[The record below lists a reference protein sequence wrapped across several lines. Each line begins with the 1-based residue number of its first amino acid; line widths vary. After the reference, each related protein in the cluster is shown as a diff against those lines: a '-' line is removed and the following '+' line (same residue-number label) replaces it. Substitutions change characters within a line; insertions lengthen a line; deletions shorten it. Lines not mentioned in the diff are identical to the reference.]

1 MISYNKTQTHLN
13 LCLKPTTDP
22 KLFMLRPVH
31 SALHWSLEVY
41 RNMADQEVLGRSS
54 QMLFLTLQNSFVS
67 VKLQE
72 NTQARADISS
82 KPRIHTLLD
91 FWRNSGL
98 VQAVLYPSKHFQNP
112 CLSCQKKTK
121 LYCQE
126 NCLKRCNAWLL
137 SSDPECTVCSLD
149 NGQHVGQFQIRY
161 PITLFCVPTFLALV
175 PEKTGRVPEK

>member
-1 MISYNKTQTHLN
+1 MEAGHVKIRTHFCMGFWLPNLLYSFLSLFVRCFFVVTRITVEKLKSCPPGHILIELILAQAITCNQLMISYNKTQTHLN

-72 NTQARADISS
+72 NIQARADISS

-112 CLSCQKKTK
+112 CLSC
-121 LYCQE
+121 
-126 NCLKRCNAWLL
+126 
-137 SSDPECTVCSLD
+137 
-149 NGQHVGQFQIRY
+149 
-161 PITLFCVPTFLALV
+161 
-175 PEKTGRVPEK
+175 